1 MVEWFSN
8 WAGAIIVAV
17 IIGTIIEMILPS
29 GNSKKYIKVVIGIYI
44 LFTIISPVISK
55 LKGNPIT
62 VSDVLDITEY
72 VENTT
77 TNSKIENTLY
87 TQNEKN
93 IKEIY
98 VDSLKKDITSKV
110 EGKNYVVD
118 QIDVTI
124 LDDENYTLKQI
135 SLAVSKT
142 EEVEDKSTN
151 NIEEVSAINKIEIE
165 VGPSKIEENNNG
177 EENKKEKLSNKE
189 KNDLKEYL
197 SGVYEIAERDIQ
209 IE

>member
-1 MVEWFSN
+1 MVEWLSN

-17 IIGTIIEMILPS
+17 IIGTIIEMILPE

-55 LKGNPIT
+55 FTGKSIA

-72 VENTT
+72 IEESAAS
-77 TNSKIENTLY
+77 SKIENTLD
-87 TQNEKN
+87 TQNEQN

-98 VDSLKKDITSKV
+98 MDSLKRDIKSKV

-118 QIDVTI
+118 NVDVTI
-124 LDDENYTLKQI
+124 MDDENYTLEKIYLSVSKQQEETNNSTNEVTEVASI
-135 SLAVSKT
+135 NKVQIEVSTTKT
-142 EEVEDKSTN
+142 EENKEERADK
-151 NIEEVSAINKIEIE
+151 KD
-165 VGPSKIEENNNG
+165 
-177 EENKKEKLSNKE
+177 KLSTKE
-189 KNDLKEYL
+189 KNKLKEYL
-197 SGVYEIAERDIQ
+197 SGVYEIAERNIQ

>member
-165 VGPSKIEENNNG
+165 VGPAKIEENNNG

>member
-142 EEVEDKSTN
+142 KEAEDKSTN

-165 VGPSKIEENNNG
+165 VGSSKTEENNNE

>member
-1 MVEWFSN
+1 MVEWLSN

-17 IIGTIIEMILPS
+17 IIGTIIEMILPE

-55 LKGNPIT
+55 FIGKSIA

-72 VENTT
+72 IEESAAS
-77 TNSKIENTLY
+77 SKIENTLD
-87 TQNEKN
+87 TQNEQN

-98 VDSLKKDITSKV
+98 MDSLKRDIKSKV

-118 QIDVTI
+118 NVDVTI
-124 LDDENYTLKQI
+124 MDDENYTLEKIYLSVSKQQEETNNSTNEVTEVAAI
-135 SLAVSKT
+135 NKVQIEVSTTKT
-142 EEVEDKSTN
+142 EENKEERADK
-151 NIEEVSAINKIEIE
+151 KD
-165 VGPSKIEENNNG
+165 
-177 EENKKEKLSNKE
+177 KLSTKE
-189 KNDLKEYL
+189 KNKLKEYL
-197 SGVYEIAERDIQ
+197 SGVYEIAERNIQ